1 MDKESRRLPAD
12 LKKILPANMQEGEEE
27 EPISI
32 SAIVAGVI
40 ALAW

>member
-12 LKKILPANMQEGEEE
+12 LKKILPANMQEGEE
-27 EPISI
+27 PISI